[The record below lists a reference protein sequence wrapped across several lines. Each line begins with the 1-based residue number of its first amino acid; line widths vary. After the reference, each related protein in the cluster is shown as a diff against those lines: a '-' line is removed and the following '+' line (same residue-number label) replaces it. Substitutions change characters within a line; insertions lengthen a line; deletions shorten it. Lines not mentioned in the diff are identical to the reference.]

1 MLLVEPRLCTM
12 ADCCG
17 DEVGLRQSLDKISR
31 FYRDACEWNPPAI
44 DVGERLAG
52 KSMRQYVS
60 TSRRFARGAGVDAGP
75 SDGKN
80 ASCSNLAGDA
90 LSVSAPTLF
99 STTSSGLMAHL
110 RLFRPYRATQSLRFP
125 DCDEPRQPLN
135 RQR

>member
-31 FYRDACEWNPPAI
+31 FYRDAYEWNPPAI

-80 ASCSNLAGDA
+80 ASVRTWPAM
-90 LSVSAPTLF
+90 LSACPP
-99 STTSSGLMAHL
+99 
-110 RLFRPYRATQSLRFP
+110 RPYSRRHRAGSWHTSDYFGLTAPHRACVSQTAMSRG
-125 DCDEPRQPLN
+125 N
-135 RQR
+135 R